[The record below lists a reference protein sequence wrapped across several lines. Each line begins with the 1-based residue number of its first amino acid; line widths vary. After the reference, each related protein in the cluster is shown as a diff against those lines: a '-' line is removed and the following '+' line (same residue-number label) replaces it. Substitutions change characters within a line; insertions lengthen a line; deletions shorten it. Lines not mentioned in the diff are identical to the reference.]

1 MCVCVCVYVC
11 VCMCVCVCVC
21 VSVCVCV
28 RACVRVCVCVCALM
42 LYALNFENM
51 YLQRTCK
58 RLGPV
63 RVRRSKYSLLL
74 LFLWA

>member
-1 MCVCVCVYVC
+1 
-11 VCMCVCVCVC
+11 
-21 VSVCVCV
+21 
-28 RACVRVCVCVCALM
+28 M
-42 LYALNFENM
+42 LYALNLDNM

-74 LFLWA
+74 LLEV